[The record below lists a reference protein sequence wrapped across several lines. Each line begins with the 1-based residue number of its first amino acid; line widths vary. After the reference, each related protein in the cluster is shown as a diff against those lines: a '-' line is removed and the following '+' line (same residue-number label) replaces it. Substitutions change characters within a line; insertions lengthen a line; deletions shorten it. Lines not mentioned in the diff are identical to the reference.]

1 MRKLISYVAFIC
13 ATFLMISCGGKT
25 KTETSTENTDET
37 VTEAPATPA
46 VDPATLPVK
55 EVTIQAVGNS
65 MAEMKYDVVEIEVAA
80 SQKVKINLENKG
92 TDAAMQHNIVFVLA
106 GTSQTVATDGLKA
119 GPDKQYVP
127 ESSNVIAASKML
139 GPGENT
145 VLEFEAP
152 AAPGK
157 YEYVCTYPG
166 HNMMMKGVL
175 VVK

>member
-1 MRKLISYVAFIC
+1 MRKLISYVAFVS

-25 KTETSTENTDET
+25 KTDGTAEKTDEAA
-37 VTEAPATPA
+37 TETPA
-46 VDPATLPVK
+46 ASSVDPSTLPVK

-92 TDAAMQHNIVFVLA
+92 TDAAMQHNIVFVLP

-119 GPDKQYVP
+119 GGDKGYVP
-127 ESSNVIAASKML
+127 ESANVIAASKML

-145 VLEFEAP
+145 VLEFVAP